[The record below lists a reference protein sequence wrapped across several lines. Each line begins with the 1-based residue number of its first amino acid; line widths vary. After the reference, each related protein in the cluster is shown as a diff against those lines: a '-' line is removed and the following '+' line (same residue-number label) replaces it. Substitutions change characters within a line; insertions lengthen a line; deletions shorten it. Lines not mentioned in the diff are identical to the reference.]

1 MSDVFI
7 SYSRNDK
14 DRVEKLVEAMR
25 ARGIDVWWDPK
36 IRTGTEFRFEIAQA
50 LENARVVVVV
60 WSAHSVA
67 SRFVW
72 DEADE
77 GAQRGALV
85 PALFDLVDIPLG
97 FRQIQTADLSRWHGK
112 RKDPALMEFLD
123 VVQDAVKYGRKAK
136 PVKPTK
142 KPKPVAHEEPQEVE
156 ETTAPAPAPERQP
169 SRSETRR
176 RPRRSAMVTG
186 QRMRTKLFMKALMLT
201 VLIGGAFGAL
211 AYLSDFVFDA
221 YRPYM
226 VGAIA
231 GLVFIS
237 RFSTFEADRAQ
248 GAASLRLLP
257 RSYLALLFFAAI
269 SIAPALLEGRMYA
282 AALQAVRMEGV
293 EGADIN
299 GVAFSSDGNEIIT
312 TSDDTT
318 ARLWDSKTGVELGI
332 YGGHEHWVW
341 GAGFSPDGSEVVT
354 ASRDMTA
361 QVWSTKNRKPIETL
375 KGHTASVYDA
385 AFSPDGKTIAT
396 ASADKTVRLWNV
408 ESGESIALM
417 SGHTDK
423 VTGLDFSP
431 SGNTLGTVS
440 EDGTLRLWR
449 VPSGSALGRMT
460 AGSNLLSVDFN
471 NDGTQIAASDEN
483 GQIYVWDVGSRSLVR
498 KITAPTK
505 QYGVAFAGNK
515 SQFIAGGGLD
525 DTLRIWKISDGE
537 ILHELTGHESDIRA
551 VSAAPDGAYVATASR
566 DNTARIWD
574 VETGKQVQ
582 IMGHIKPAL
591 RLPMALDLPP
601 YITASRAPV
610 PLDVTKDR
618 DELVY
623 LLGKGFVLASIL
635 LLAGLFF
642 KGFFKLIRLQRLSNI
657 SVVLMLGLPTLYI
670 AALMVSALPIQAM
683 GLWATIAFLPAAVYA
698 LLRWIATKA
707 IVRR

>member
-97 FRQIQTADLSRWHGK
+97 FRQIQTADLTRWHGK
-112 RKDPALMEFLD
+112 RKDPALQEFLD

-142 KPKPVAHEEPQEVE
+142 KPKPVVHEEPDVVE
-156 ETTAPAPAPERQP
+156 EPSAPEPAPERQTVQAQP
-169 SRSETRR
+169 RR
-176 RPRRSAMVTG
+176 RRRRSAMVTG
-186 QRMRTKLFMKALMLT
+186 QRMRMKLFFQAMMLT

-237 RFSTFEADRAQ
+237 RLSTFEADRAQ

-257 RSYLALLFFAAI
+257 RSYLALLFFAAL
-269 SIAPALLEGRMYA
+269 SIAPVLLEGRMYA

-299 GVAFSSDGNEIIT
+299 GVAFSADGTEIIT

-318 ARLWDSKTGVELGI
+318 ARLWDARTGVELGI

-341 GAGFSPDGSEVVT
+341 GAGFSPDGTQVVT

-361 QVWSTKNRKPIETL
+361 QIWSTKDRKPVGTL
-375 KGHTASVYDA
+375 EGHVASVYDA
-385 AFSPDGKTIAT
+385 AFSPDGQTIAT

-408 ESGESIALM
+408 ESGESIALIT
-417 SGHTDK
+417 GHSDK

-431 SGNTLGTVS
+431 NGNTLATAS
-440 EDGTLRLWR
+440 EDGTVRLWR
-449 VPSGSALGRMT
+449 VPSGSGLGRVT
-460 AGSNLLSVDFN
+460 AGDKLLSVDFN
-471 NDGTQIAASDEN
+471 NDGTQITASDE
-483 GQIYVWDVGSRSLVR
+483 GGRIYIWDVGSRRLVR

-505 QYGVAFAGNK
+505 QYGVAFAGK
-515 SQFIAGGGLD
+515 DSQFIAGGGLD
-525 DTLRIWKISDGE
+525 DTLRIWNISDGTVV
-537 ILHELTGHESDIRA
+537 HELTGHESDIRA
-551 VSAAPDGAYVATASR
+551 VGASPDGAFVA
-566 DNTARIWD
+566 
-574 VETGKQVQ
+574 
-582 IMGHIKPAL
+582 
-591 RLPMALDLPP
+591 
-601 YITASRAPV
+601 
-610 PLDVTKDR
+610 
-618 DELVY
+618 
-623 LLGKGFVLASIL
+623 
-635 LLAGLFF
+635 
-642 KGFFKLIRLQRLSNI
+642 
-657 SVVLMLGLPTLYI
+657 
-670 AALMVSALPIQAM
+670 
-683 GLWATIAFLPAAVYA
+683 
-698 LLRWIATKA
+698 
-707 IVRR
+707 